1 MNKTKISNIYFFR
14 LLVFTAG
21 IILLIVSTL
30 LVPPAPIKLGS
41 VLLAAFFI
49 AILSN
54 FPLVL
59 VDSKFSLINSV
70 ILGGGILYGG
80 PGIGWACLLGI
91 LAGHILPQA
100 LPGHRKEQ
108 KPVGQAKW
116 IAIGY
121 EFGLNLIPLV
131 VVLTIFEWQAGI
143 GDQLLESNQPW
154 SVVLTSGLLV
164 GILHSVL
171 FLSDVGLQHKP
182 GRSRARR
189 DFATLAL
196 LEILPV
202 PLALLALLTFPAL
215 HLGTLAMLGFIS
227 TFIAIPLHNYD
238 SARGY
243 LDRRSQEFNALNQ
256 ISQSL
261 NSILDLENLLN
272 AIHEQVTKLL
282 GVDNF
287 YVGLYD
293 SGFHQIWYPLAVK
306 HGHRQQW
313 PRRPLMN
320 RLTDRVILNREP
332 ILLAH
337 HAREQLAQIGLPA
350 TEDAPYA
357 WIGVPLIASDHA
369 IGCLALFSISPDIEF
384 TQDDLTLLTIL
395 SGQTSVAIE
404 IALHNALLFTD
415 ITLGRDRLAAV
426 LNSVGEGLAL
436 IETDG
441 RITLA
446 NEVIASLTGLP
457 QPDFIGKKLW
467 EFPQPILQTFGFSHL
482 EAENLIAQ
490 LIKGDAQLT
499 AKVTFTLADQKPERF
514 LERTLVP
521 VLSQNSQVI
530 GWVIVLRDITEE
542 YQIRQAQDLI
552 GETLI
557 HDLRSPISAVLGAL
571 DVVGE
576 SIAGDDPGG
585 MAQPA
590 IGIARRSAQRVLG
603 MVESLLEIARMQAGK
618 IELNLTSAHLRTL
631 VEHTL
636 SEFAKQAAEYGIN
649 LQNEVPP
656 DFPLI
661 TLDQN
666 KILRV
671 LGNLL
676 DNAIKFTPEKGQI
689 IISVAL
695 SPNNLVT
702 IQVSDTGPG
711 IPEEYRD
718 KVFDRFSQV
727 PGQVGRRRG
736 SGLGLA
742 YCRMAVEAHGGSIW
756 VDSTPQGGSSFL
768 FTLPLAGTS

>member
-1 MNKTKISNIYFFR
+1 M
-14 LLVFTAG
+14 
-21 IILLIVSTL
+21 
-30 LVPPAPIKLGS
+30 
-41 VLLAAFFI
+41 LLAGLFI

-54 FPLVL
+54 FPLIL
-59 VDSKFSLINSV
+59 VDSKFSLINW
-70 ILGGGILYGG
+70 IMLGGGILYGT
-80 PGIGWACLLGI
+80 PGIGWACFLGI
-91 LAGHILPQA
+91 LAGYILPQA
-100 LPGHRKEQ
+100 LPNRRKG
-108 KPVGQAKW
+108 KKLGGQVQW
-116 IAIGY
+116 IALGY
-121 EFGLNLIPLV
+121 EFSLNLIPLV
-131 VVLTIFEWQAGI
+131 VVLTIYEWQGGI
-143 GDQLLESNQPW
+143 GDQLLGSYQPW
-154 SVVLTSGLLV
+154 TVVLTVGLLV
-164 GILHSVL
+164 GFLHSGL
-171 FLSDVGLQHKP
+171 FLANVGLQHKL
-182 GRSRARR
+182 GSSSVRR

-196 LEILPV
+196 LEIMPV
-202 PLALLALLTFPAL
+202 SLALFALLTFPAL

-227 TFIAIPLHNYD
+227 TFIAIPLHNFD
-238 SARGY
+238 SVRGH
-243 LDRRSQEFNALNQ
+243 LERRSQEFNALNQ
-256 ISQSL
+256 ISHSL
-261 NSILDLENLLN
+261 NSTLDLENLLK
-272 AIHEQVTKLL
+272 AIHEQVTRLL

-287 YVGLYD
+287 YVALYD
-293 SGFHQIWYPLAVK
+293 SGIHQIWYPLAVK
-306 HGHRQQW
+306 NGQRQQW

-337 HAREQLAQIGLPA
+337 HAREQLAQIGLPGN
-350 TEDAPYA
+350 EDAPYA

-384 TQDDLTLLTIL
+384 TQDDLNLLTIL

-404 IALHNALLFTD
+404 IAQHNALLFTD

-426 LNSVGEGLAL
+426 LNSVGEGIAL

-457 QPDFIGKKLW
+457 QSDFIGKRLRD
-467 EFPQPILQTFGFSHL
+467 FPQPILQTFGFTHP
-482 EAENLIAQ
+482 EAEDLIAK
-490 LIKGDAQLT
+490 LIEGDTQLT
-499 AKVTFTLADQKPERF
+499 AKVTFTLADHKPERF
-514 LERTLVP
+514 LERILVP
-521 VLSQNSQVI
+521 VLSQNSRVI
-530 GWVIVLRDITEE
+530 GWVIVLRDITDEF
-542 YQIRQAQDLI
+542 QIRQARDLI
-552 GETLI
+552 SETLI

-576 SIAGDDPGG
+576 SVADNDPGG

-590 IGIARRSAQRVLG
+590 ISIARRSAQRVLS

-636 SEFAKQAAEYGIN
+636 SELAKQAAEYGITM
-649 LQNEVPP
+649 QNEVSP

-661 TLDQN
+661 RLDQN

-671 LGNLL
+671 LGNLV
-676 DNAIKFTPEKGQI
+676 DNAIKFTPEHGRI
-689 IISVAL
+689 TVSVAL
-695 SPNNLVT
+695 SQNNFVT
-702 IQVSDTGPG
+702 VQVSDTGPG
-711 IPEEYRD
+711 IPEEYQD

-742 YCRMAVEAHGGSIW
+742 YCRMAVEAHGGRIW

-768 FTLPLAGTS
+768 FTLPLAELDQTIPSQ